1 MVDYFRAK
9 GGEFRY
15 NSRLQKIVLG
25 ADGRVDGFQL
35 SDGSTVKADLYISAM
50 PGERSFLSMPPCGT
64 ILPVPPLTFWIVL
77 LTTRMLAFC

>member
-15 NSRLQKIVLG
+15 NSRLQEFVLG

-35 SDGSTVKADLYISAM
+35 SDGSTVKADLYVSAM
-50 PGERSFLSMPPCGT
+50 PGKSSSVAS
-64 ILPVPPLTFWIVL
+64 PVNAV
-77 LTTRMLAFC
+77 